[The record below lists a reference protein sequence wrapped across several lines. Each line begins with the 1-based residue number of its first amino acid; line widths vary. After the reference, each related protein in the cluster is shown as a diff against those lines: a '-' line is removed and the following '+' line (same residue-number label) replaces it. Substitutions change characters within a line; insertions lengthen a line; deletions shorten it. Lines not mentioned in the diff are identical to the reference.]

1 MFICPLHSVLWGE
14 KETSQ
19 KKSAE
24 EVVIVLDEA
33 LLTFIFGI
41 NAEQLH
47 FSKRNLFAF
56 GGWD

>member
-1 MFICPLHSVLWGE
+1 MIICPLHSVLWGG

-24 EVVIVLDEA
+24 VVIMLDET
-33 LLTFIFGI
+33 LLTFIFGR

-47 FSKRNLFAF
+47 FSKKKLFAF
-56 GGWD
+56 GGWE

>member
-1 MFICPLHSVLWGE
+1 MIICPLHSVLWGG

-24 EVVIVLDEA
+24 VVIMLDET
-33 LLTFIFGI
+33 LLTFIFGR

-47 FSKRNLFAF
+47 FSKKKLFAF
-56 GGWD
+56 GG